1 MLTDKYK
8 AGNGLTLNDLLG
20 AVEDE
25 DVAAIDAM
33 GEIGTT
39 LGRGIAGLINL
50 FNPEMIIIGGKLTV
64 GGDYLMLP
72 VRAAI
77 KKYSLNIVSKDTT
90 VVFSRLG
97 RKAGSLGCCMLA
109 RTRLLGLM

>member
-1 MLTDKYK
+1 M
-8 AGNGLTLNDLLG
+8 
-20 AVEDE
+20 
-25 DVAAIDAM
+25 AIDAM

-39 LGRGIAGLINL
+39 LGRGIAGLINI
-50 FNPEMIIIGGKLTV
+50 FNPEIVILGGKLTV

-90 VVFSRLG
+90 IVFSKLG

-109 RTRLLGLM
+109 RTRFLGLM